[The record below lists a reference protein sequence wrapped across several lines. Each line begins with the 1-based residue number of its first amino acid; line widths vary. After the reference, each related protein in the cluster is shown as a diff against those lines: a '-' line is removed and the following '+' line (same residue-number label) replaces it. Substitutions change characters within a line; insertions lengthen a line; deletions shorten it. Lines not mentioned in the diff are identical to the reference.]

1 MLDVKLI
8 IDNPEEIVNRLKT
21 RNADYSESIKAIL
34 ALDGERKEYIK
45 KSEALKNERNTSSK
59 MVGQYKKEGKNADE
73 IMERVRVIGDEIK
86 GLDDQLA
93 EIETKMRDIL
103 LNIPNMPHASVPVGK
118 DEQANAELYRKG
130 IPKTF
135 DFKVRDHVDLAEKG
149 GHLDTER
156 AVKIAESRFSIL
168 KGELAQLERALISFM
183 LDIQTRE
190 HGYTE
195 CCVPYMVNRKA
206 MTGTGQLP
214 KFEEDMYAL
223 KNDDLYL
230 ISTAEIPLT
239 NYYAD
244 EILNEDDLPINMT
257 AYTACFRR
265 EAGTYGKDTRGL
277 IRQHQ
282 FDKVELVKFAH
293 PDRSYDELDTLRLH
307 AEKILELLDLP
318 YRVMTLSTGDM
329 GFSSAKTYDL
339 EVWLPA
345 QNCYR
350 EISSCS
356 NFEDFQARRANIRFK
371 DKNGKNRFVHTING
385 SGLAVGRTLVA
396 VLENYQNE
404 DGSITVPEVLRPY
417 LHGKTAILKS

>member
-103 LNIPNMPHASVPVGK
+103 LNIPNMPHASVPVGR

>member
-135 DFKVRDHVDLAEKG
+135 AFKVRDHVDLAEKG